1 MAVVQQVRELDHQVV
16 VAVQEATLE
25 ALVTQEVLLEVLVTP
40 MPITAQ
46 AVVVALAQLAQTEEL
61 AEVQTAVT
69 A

>member
-61 AEVQTAVT
+61 AEVQTAVS